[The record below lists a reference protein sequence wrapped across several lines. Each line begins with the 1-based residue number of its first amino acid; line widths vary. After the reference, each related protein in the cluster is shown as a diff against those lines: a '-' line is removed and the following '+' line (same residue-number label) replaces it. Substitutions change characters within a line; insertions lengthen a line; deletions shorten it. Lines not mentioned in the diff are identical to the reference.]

1 MKLTGTK
8 VAEAKPADR
17 ERKLSDGG
25 GLYLLVKPNGTKS
38 WRYKYRFNGRELTLA
53 IGLFPEISLKQARQR
68 HQAAREMLASG
79 IDPNQDKRDRKHAVL
94 EAAGNTFGAIAADWS
109 EVKLS
114 AMSSATIKRNGQIL
128 RDYLIP
134 AIGHR
139 PADEIRPAELLT
151 ALRRVE
157 ATGAMAHRETP
168 HRPVMPLSRP
178 YGGRHS
184 WGRTPGLQFPPP
196 FVGLAW
202 HPYETV
208 DQPLPGPV

>member
-1 MKLTGTK
+1 MMKLTGTK
-8 VAEAKPADR
+8 VAEAKPGDR

-25 GLYLLVKPNGTKS
+25 GLYLLVKPNRTKA

-53 IGLFPEISLKQARQR
+53 IGLFPEITLKQARQR
-68 HQAAREMLASG
+68 HQSAREMLANG

-114 AMSSATIKRNGQIL
+114 AMSPATIKRNGQIL
-128 RDYLIP
+128 RDDLIP

-151 ALRRVE
+151 ALE
-157 ATGAMAHRETP
+157 AR
-168 HRPVMPLSRP
+168 
-178 YGGRHS
+178 
-184 WGRTPGLQFPPP
+184 
-196 FVGLAW
+196 
-202 HPYETV
+202 
-208 DQPLPGPV
+208 